1 MYTHHHMPSRNLAI
15 RDDVY
20 RKLAEAKKD
29 DESFSEVIERLL
41 ERKGSVLPLWGA
53 LASSDALA
61 EIERETKEIRG
72 RALIR
77 E

>member
-1 MYTHHHMPSRNLAI
+1 MPSRNLAI

-20 RKLAEAKKD
+20 RRLAEAKKD

-53 LASSDALA
+53 LASSDGLA
-61 EIERETKEIRG
+61 EMERETKEIR
-72 RALIR
+72 RSALIR